1 MPIPW
6 LTVLK
11 AVPWTTVIENAPKV
25 ADRARQLW
33 GQATKKPAPP
43 SATHTAVDATAL
55 PLSAQVDALRAQ
67 SADLDRRLIAASE
80 LISALA
86 EQNTQLVA
94 RVEANRRL
102 VRRLV
107 WVVAV
112 LVVVVVGWLIR
123 S

>member
-1 MPIPW
+1 MAIPW

-33 GQATKKPAPP
+33 GQAGKKPAAP
-43 SATHTAVDATAL
+43 SAPNSAVDATAM
-55 PLSAQVDALRAQ
+55 PLSAQLDALRAQ
-67 SADLDRRLIAASE
+67 SAELDRRLVSATE
-80 LISALA
+80 LIHSLA
-86 EQNTQLVA
+86 EQNNQLVA

-102 VRRLV
+102 VRRLG

-112 LVVVVVGWLIR
+112 LAVVLVIWVVR
-123 S
+123 A